1 MFPHRPRPSVLR
13 QLLHAESASG
23 VTLMATAAIA
33 LMIANSPL
41 AASYFAAL
49 STKLGPYS
57 VLHWVN
63 DGLMAIFFLYVGLE
77 IKREVLD
84 GELSTWPRRALPGLG
99 AIGGMI
105 VPALLFL
112 AVTRDDPVAARGW
125 AIPAATDIAFA
136 LGVLALLGPRAPV
149 SLKVFLT
156 ALAILDDLGAVL
168 LIALFYTA
176 QLHFAAL
183 GAAAAILAVLFT
195 MNRLGLR
202 ALWPYLLMGVGL
214 WFATHESGVH
224 ATIAG
229 VALAMTIPLDRSP
242 TRPESAES
250 PLHKL
255 EHGLA
260 NWVSFGVAPI
270 FGFANA
276 GVSLEGVGL
285 GALAAPVPLGVMA
298 GLVVGKAVGV
308 FGMSALAIKARLAV
322 LPAGASSMQLFGVS
336 LLCGIGFTMSLFI
349 GMLAYPGA
357 ETLQTQ
363 TKIGVLAGSTLAA
376 LLGAAVMAA
385 APRRTRPCGRIFD

>member
-1 MFPHRPRPSVLR
+1 MSAARPRPSVLR
-13 QLLHAESASG
+13 QLLHSESASG
-23 VTLMATAAIA
+23 VTLMAAAAIA
-33 LMIANSPL
+33 LMIANSPF
-41 AASYFAAL
+41 AAKYFALL

-112 AVTRDDPVAARGW
+112 AFTRGDPVAARGW

-168 LIALFYTA
+168 IIALFYTA
-176 QLHFAAL
+176 QLHLAAL
-183 GAAAAILAVLFT
+183 GAAAAILAVLIA
-195 MNRLGLR
+195 MNRSGVR
-202 ALWPYLLMGVGL
+202 ALWPYLLMGIGL
-214 WFATHESGVH
+214 WFATHESGIH
-224 ATIAG
+224 ATVAG
-229 VALAMTIPLDRSP
+229 VALAMTVPLDRSP
-242 TRPESAES
+242 SRPESAES

-276 GVSLEGVGL
+276 GVSLEGVGP

-308 FGMSALAIKARLAV
+308 FGMSALAIKTRLAD
-322 LPAGASSMQLFGVS
+322 LPAGASWTQLFGVS

-357 ETLQTQ
+357 DALLTQ
-363 TKIGVLAGSTLAA
+363 TKLGVLAGSTLAA
-376 LLGAAVMAA
+376 LLGAAAMLA
-385 APRRTRPCGRIFD
+385 APRRRIAAG

>member
-1 MFPHRPRPSVLR
+1 MSAARPRPSVLR
-13 QLLHAESASG
+13 QLLHSESASG
-23 VTLMATAAIA
+23 VTLMAAAAIA
-33 LMIANSPL
+33 LMIANSPF
-41 AASYFAAL
+41 AAKYFALL

-112 AVTRDDPVAARGW
+112 AFTRGDPVAARGW

-168 LIALFYTA
+168 IIALFYTA
-176 QLHFAAL
+176 QLHLAAL
-183 GAAAAILAVLFT
+183 GAAAAILAVLIA
-195 MNRLGLR
+195 MNRSGVR
-202 ALWPYLLMGVGL
+202 ALWPYLLMGIGL
-214 WFATHESGVH
+214 WFATHESGIH
-224 ATIAG
+224 ATVAG
-229 VALAMTIPLDRSP
+229 VALAMTVPLDRSP
-242 TRPESAES
+242 SRPESAES

-322 LPAGASSMQLFGVS
+322 LPAGASWMQLFGVS

-349 GMLAYPGA
+349 GMLAYPGDDA
-357 ETLQTQ
+357 LLTQ

-385 APRRTRPCGRIFD
+385 APRRTRVAV